1 MKTASLA
8 LSRKISRVALVV
20 VFAAFLGILTWV
32 YLKFGDALV
41 GKIAA
46 TGDTQILAT
55 IDLNNL
61 EKLEA
66 QSQKRLN
73 QPYLPEIRDP
83 FLATPKPPP
92 ALVP

>member
-41 GKIAA
+41 G
-46 TGDTQILAT
+46 
-55 IDLNNL
+55 
-61 EKLEA
+61 
-66 QSQKRLN
+66 
-73 QPYLPEIRDP
+73 
-83 FLATPKPPP
+83 
-92 ALVP
+92 